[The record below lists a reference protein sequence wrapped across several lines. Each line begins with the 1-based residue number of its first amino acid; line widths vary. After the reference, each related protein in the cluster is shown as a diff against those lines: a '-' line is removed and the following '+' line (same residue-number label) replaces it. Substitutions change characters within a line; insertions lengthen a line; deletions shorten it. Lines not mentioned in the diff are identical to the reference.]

1 MLRVPGHER
10 TVHPDLARAALLGVR
25 RHGPGD
31 TAAAVARLH
40 AAGAPVPERLH
51 HALLAEL
58 AGHGW
63 PAFTGAAGHLL
74 DRPRE
79 GDVAGIIDRG
89 ALPELLALL
98 PAIQLRY
105 HVGHTTALRL
115 DGDLL
120 TVTHQALLG
129 TAPNPAESLFT
140 AAIHQVL
147 VGACTG
153 RRPAV
158 TLLLPGGV
166 RLPAEQPPR
175 PGAARLPA
183 GQLTPAGDGV
193 ELGPLFAGP
202 DTGCRDCFQRGEAGP
217 ANRELTQV
225 RPHHD
230 AAWTPRTR
238 LTGWELDL
246 GARQAAR
253 SAAAAVRE
261 MVAADPA
268 RSWRLDA
275 VAARLAT
282 SSRSLQRALAAEGGG
297 LRELVIET
305 RVGLARGLV
314 QRTDLGLAEIAAA
327 CGFTD
332 HAHLTRCFTARCG
345 IGPAALR
352 RKGQDERKGTFLTDV
367 R

>member
-1 MLRVPGHER
+1 MQLRVAGHER
-10 TVHPDLARAALLGVR
+10 TVHPHLARAALLGVR
-25 RHGPGD
+25 RHGPGP
-31 TAAAVARLH
+31 AELP
-40 AAGAPVPERLH
+40 AAGAPVPEHLH
-51 HALLAEL
+51 HRLLAEL
-58 AGHGW
+58 ARHGW

-79 GDVAGIIDRG
+79 GDVAEIIDRG

-115 DGDLL
+115 TGELL
-120 TVTHQALLG
+120 TVTHGPLLG
-129 TAPNPAESLFT
+129 HAPNPAESLFT

-153 RRPAV
+153 RRPPV

-166 RLPAEQPPR
+166 RLPA
-175 PGAARLPA
+175 GRLP
-183 GQLTPAGDGV
+183 PAGDARPAGK
-193 ELGPLFAGP
+193 EPEPAGAAGP
-202 DTGCRDCFQRGEAGP
+202 P
-217 ANRELTQV
+217 A
-225 RPHHD
+225 
-230 AAWTPRTR
+230 AAYPPRTR
-238 LTGWELDL
+238 VVGWELDL
-246 GARQAAR
+246 GARQAPL
-253 SAAAAVRE
+253 SPAAAVRE
-261 MVAADPA
+261 LVAADPA

-275 VAARLAT
+275 VAAHLAT
-282 SSRSLQRALAAEGGG
+282 ASRSLQRALAAERTG

-305 RVGLARGLV
+305 RVGIARGLV

-332 HAHLTRCFTARCG
+332 HAHLTRCFTARHG

-352 RKGQDERKGTFLTDV
+352 RTGRTGEGALSSEGGS
-367 R
+367 